1 MRISQQIKNMLKYLP
16 VLAVLAA
23 TILGLVAGTN
33 LYLTS
38 LDSQSETNKP
48 PLVLIPEAVD
58 SCRFSNFYTSL
69 PPKCRLPDGR
79 FIPVPGTSAYSS
91 VPPKG
96 K

>member
-23 TILGLVAGTN
+23 TILGLFAGTN
-33 LYLTS
+33 LYPTS

-48 PLVLIPEAVD
+48 QLMPIREAVD
-58 SCRFSNFYTSL
+58 SCRFSNIYTSL
-69 PPKCRLPDGR
+69 PPKCRMPDGK
-79 FIPVPGTSAYSS
+79 FIPVPGTSPYSF

>member
-1 MRISQQIKNMLKYLP
+1 MRISQQIKNMLKHLP

-23 TILGLVAGTN
+23 TMLGLFAGTN

-38 LDSQSETNKP
+38 LDYHAETNKP
-48 PLVLIPEAVD
+48 QLMPIPEAVD
-58 SCRFSNFYTSL
+58 SCRFSNIYTSL
-69 PPKCRLPDGR
+69 PPKCRMPDGR
-79 FIPVPGTSAYSS
+79 FIPVPGISPYSF